1 MEKSRASKSAKANTR
16 SGPLSAA
23 SDHTAVRAE
32 GQHKIDDEATTDGK
46 GDSNIA
52 SALWWGASRHLNL
65 DDAVEPDG
73 RVGSAYDAFLAQGSM
88 SAGSWARMTRLS
100 QIPRCLES
108 VTAYC
113 PAWLGFIGVIVENS
127 SWAEPRANSESLQAA
142 R

>member
-73 RVGSAYDAFLAQGSM
+73 RVGSAYDAVLAQGVCQL
-88 SAGSWARMTRLS
+88 AHGHA
-100 QIPRCLES
+100 
-108 VTAYC
+108 
-113 PAWLGFIGVIVENS
+113 
-127 SWAEPRANSESLQAA
+127 
-142 R
+142 